1 MKIVKL
7 KNAFETSA
15 EELKN
20 SGVNFIP
27 HDPNLSSDMKKWW
40 KRHEM
45 WKRHEKS
52 QKEKSA
58 TQN

>member
-1 MKIVKL
+1 MNVKVWKL

-27 HDPNLSSDMKKWW
+27 HDPVQSETMKKWW
-40 KRHEM
+40 NRHEM
-45 WKRHEKS
+45 WKKHERNKNVQTS
-52 QKEKSA
+52 
-58 TQN
+58 